1 MSLKLPRNWDFST
14 FREANKIARSK
25 SVMPGEAGAGVCRPG
40 SPKSMER
47 PLKTG
52 WLKKQRSIVKNWQL
66 RYFMLRGH
74 TLYYYKDDKD
84 SAFQGHIN
92 LRSSQ
97 VNELP
102 SNADDPGKFLFEIIP
117 GSSGDR
123 DRDPYVLMAN
133 SQNEMEEWVRTI
145 RRVIGVP
152 ASGAVFGKSLS
163 DTVTYEQR
171 FGPHLVPFLVQKCAE
186 FIREH
191 GLNEEGIFRLPGQDN
206 QVKQFRDAFDAGER
220 PSFPSDTDVHT
231 VASLFKLYL
240 RELPE
245 PVIPWAQYQDF
256 LDCSYLLNPNGAQ
269 GREPLEKQIALLPR
283 ANYNL
288 LSYICRFL
296 YEIQQNSKVNK
307 MSVENLATVI
317 GVNLL
322 KPQIEDPVTMM
333 KGTPQI
339 QKLMTVM
346 IRQHEDLFPPSKDV
360 APSPPSKKSDSKK
373 SNVPRSFVGWDA
385 AECESPL
392 LESAEEDGSGTQGG
406 ESIDGEGSE
415 VATSAQPSQ
424 LAPSSSSGESL
435 GTDPWT
441 GSPRKRT
448 QTLPTLGVCPGR
460 VGGSGVAV
468 MGLHH
473 QGSLRAAPSSPP
485 LPPLDSDGGKGTL
498 SEDIFKALDLQRVSL
513 FTSPRAGGE
522 AERGDSSDGAEPP
535 TPTTTVTKPPASTTT
550 VAKAILTKPSR
561 PAQPLTQPPQKEIKG
576 NSESLVN
583 SLQQRNSELVATV
596 TELQA
601 ALEAEKR
608 LVAALEIRLR
618 NAERSRDEAQRRN
631 LELDKEIQE
640 FLTRAQ
646 TGAP

>member
-1 MSLKLPRNWDFST
+1 MESAHEGGVPRCVTLLHLPSERLTDAVAAATVSTMSRQL
-14 FREANKIARSK
+14 ARSK

-123 DRDPYVLMAN
+123 ERDPYVLMAN

-245 PVIPWAQYQDF
+245 P
-256 LDCSYLLNPNGAQ
+256 

-360 APSPPSKKSDSKK
+360 APSPPSK
-373 SNVPRSFVGWDA
+373 N
-385 AECESPL
+385 PL
-392 LESAEEDGSGTQGG
+392 LESAEEDGLGTQGG

-448 QTLPTLGVCPGR
+448 QTLPALGVCPGR

-498 SEDIFKALDLQRVSL
+498 SEDIFKALDLQRVPL
-513 FTSPRAGGE
+513 FTSPRAGSE

-550 VAKAILTKPSR
+550 VAKAIPTKPSR
-561 PAQPLTQPPQKEIKG
+561 PAQPLTQPPQKEIRVDGGGAKGPVPSIGHGAQVKTQGDTQG
-576 NSESLVN
+576 NSESLIN